1 MKPLEDLHF
10 NCLNASIMH
19 EFSYTF
25 CMQMTILLINHSLDK
40 AVLPFS
46 SPATYQAAKAA
57 KASFEISYP
66 VVILLYLT
74 IHITF
79 ESSCTNYCTPTI
91 VHQLLYNNYCTPT
104 IVHQLLYNNYCT
116 PTIIHQ
122 LLYTNYCTP
131 PTIIPLF
138 VSKSWTGDIPK
149 KVIS

>member
-25 CMQMTILLINHSLDK
+25 YMQMTILLINHSLDK
-40 AVLPFS
+40 AVLSFS
-46 SPATYQAAKAA
+46 NPATYQAAKAA

-79 ESSCTNYCTPTI
+79 ESSCTPTI

-104 IVHQLLYNNYCT
+104 IVHQLLYTSNYYT
-116 PTIIHQ
+116 AIRKQILDWRYTQ
-122 LLYTNYCTP
+122 KNDFMTFTLLVLC
-131 PTIIPLF
+131 
-138 VSKSWTGDIPK
+138 
-149 KVIS
+149 